1 MQVVELLQTCNIS
14 KVQPVV
20 KQKVLAFSYYLGIYK
35 ALWFGYSEI
44 LTVLCDNL
52 LTVGEE
58 IDPSFAPFVRDLL
71 EAVRANKEKPLCEV
85 SPKFGVA
92 MQKERHETMLKA
104 IKMHVQSQTHLFS
117 EPGRH

>member
-20 KQKVLAFSYYLGIYK
+20 KQKVLAFSYYVGIYK
-35 ALWFGYSEI
+35 ALWFGYTEI
-44 LTVLCDNL
+44 LSVLCENL

-71 EAVRANKEKPLCEV
+71 EAVRAQKQKPLIKV
-85 SPKFGVA
+85 TPKFGVA
-92 MQKERHETMLKA
+92 LQKEKHETMLQA
-104 IKMHVQSQTHLFS
+104 IKLHVQSQTHLFS